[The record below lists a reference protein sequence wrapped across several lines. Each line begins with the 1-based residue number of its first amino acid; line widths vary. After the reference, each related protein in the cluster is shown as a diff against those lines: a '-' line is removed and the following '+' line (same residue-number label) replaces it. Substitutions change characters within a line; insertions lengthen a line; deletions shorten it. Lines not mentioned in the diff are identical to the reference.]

1 MFCVKFSIYR
11 LAFVSKCNK
20 AVVLWNVTSLHL
32 GKLVIQGY
40 KVMVMAIVVKGHSIL
55 ELLKW

>member
-11 LAFVSKCNK
+11 VAVVSKCYR

-32 GKLVIQGY
+32 RKLVIQGY
-40 KVMVMAIVVKGHSIL
+40 RLMEMAIVVKGHPIL
-55 ELLKW
+55 GLLK